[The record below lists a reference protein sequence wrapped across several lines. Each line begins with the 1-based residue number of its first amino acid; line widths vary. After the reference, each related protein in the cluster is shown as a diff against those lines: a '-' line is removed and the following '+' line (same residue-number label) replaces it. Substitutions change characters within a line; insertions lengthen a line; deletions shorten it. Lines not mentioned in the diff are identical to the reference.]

1 MRETSGAGRQDQFDI
16 GIEDYANRVFN
27 SISFPIVSSTRGRFR
42 ALSLLGRSFD
52 VFGCRFNPAVV
63 D

>member
-1 MRETSGAGRQDQFDI
+1 MGETSGAGRQDQSDI
-16 GIEDYANRVFN
+16 GIEDYANRGSN
-27 SISFPIVSSTRGRFR
+27 SISFPIVSSTRGWCR
-42 ALSLLGRSFD
+42 ALSLLGRLFD